1 MPALPWDAP
10 AGLEDFDGST
20 GGGTKGGGDDDDGGS
35 PFLGIVVVIVLE
47 AVVLA
52 ALLCCMLR
60 VKGSQDRRRS
70 SLHDNMMADYR
81 QGQPVNYRRSAGG
94 QGMTYHFI
102 VTVSFAMF
110 AGCAP
115 APPPPRAPR
124 RAPAPLTPASQLRA
138 RRWAC
143 LRVLQADTMAAM
155 VQNLEGSNNDTVP
168 GSDSHGQTPTEQFE
182 AEFKHAAAFDLWFNL
197 IFRVMHN
204 VVFACFVPRH
214 RVYISLGCMATSM
227 LLIGVGIHMLN
238 GVNIAWVY
246 AAYMLGGV
254 AMGMFETNLLNST
267 LDLGHGTKTW
277 SILGMPGE
285 PAQPSPRY
293 SPHRAALTPPGPG
306 ARSRLCLDVRDRLPR
321 PGSADQRTR

>member
-20 GGGTKGGGDDDDGGS
+20 GGGTKGGGGDDGGS
-35 PFLGIVVVIVLE
+35 PFLVILVVIVVE
-47 AVVLA
+47 VVVLA

-124 RAPAPLTPASQLRA
+124 RFAPLRSRPPRNCAGGRA
-138 RRWAC
+138 CAFCRPIRWA
-143 LRVLQADTMAAM
+143 
-155 VQNLEGSNNDTVP
+155 
-168 GSDSHGQTPTEQFE
+168 
-182 AEFKHAAAFDLWFNL
+182 
-197 IFRVMHN
+197 
-204 VVFACFVPRH
+204 
-214 RVYISLGCMATSM
+214 
-227 LLIGVGIHMLN
+227 
-238 GVNIAWVY
+238 
-246 AAYMLGGV
+246 
-254 AMGMFETNLLNST
+254 
-267 LDLGHGTKTW
+267 
-277 SILGMPGE
+277 
-285 PAQPSPRY
+285 
-293 SPHRAALTPPGPG
+293 
-306 ARSRLCLDVRDRLPR
+306 
-321 PGSADQRTR
+321 

>member
-20 GGGTKGGGDDDDGGS
+20 GGGTKGGGGDDGGS
-35 PFLGIVVVIVLE
+35 PFLVILVVIVVE
-47 AVVLA
+47 VVVLA

-124 RAPAPLTPASQLRA
+124 RGPAPLTPASQL

-143 LRVLQADTMAAM
+143 LRVLQADTMGSM
-155 VQNLEGSNNDTVP
+155 EQNLELDNNDTVP
-168 GSDSHGQTPTEQFE
+168 GSDSHGQTPAEQFQTQ
-182 AEFKHAAAFDLWFNL
+182 FKHAAAFDLWFNL

-214 RVYISLGCMATSM
+214 RVYISLGCMASSM
-227 LLIGVGIHMLN
+227 LLIGGGIHMY
-238 GVNIAWVY
+238 GGTSIAWVY
-246 AAYMLGGV
+246 VAYTLGGV

-285 PAQPSPRY
+285 PA
-293 SPHRAALTPPGPG
+293 
-306 ARSRLCLDVRDRLPR
+306 RLPCY
-321 PGSADQRTR
+321 ARTGPP